1 MALTSYKLPDGNVQ
15 ISFSGGRTSAF
26 MLHQIIEANNGLP
39 DRAKV
44 IFTNTG
50 REMEQT
56 LDFVQECSD
65 RWNVNVIWLEYDIVD
80 GKVTYNQVSH
90 NSASRNG
97 EPFEKLIQ
105 YKRILPN
112 VTMRFCTVELKIN
125 TPKRYLK
132 NPLES
137 GWKTWTNT
145 VGIRHD
151 EQNRLARPQK
161 KDVFVRWF
169 PLNEAKMTGDDV
181 NKFWSAQ
188 SFSLKLPVVKG
199 CKTILGNCDGCFLKS
214 EDQIAMLAKEYPDKF
229 EWWENL
235 EKAHVHRGDYG
246 FFNKSRKLTEF
257 KSFVERQDDWVFD
270 QQGYFCQTDDGECTG

>member
-1 MALTSYKLPDGNVQ
+1 MTDYLLPQGNVQ

-26 MLHQIIEANNGLP
+26 MLHQILEANNGLP

-50 REMEQT
+50 REMDQT

-65 RWNVNVIWLEYDIVD
+65 RWNVNVTWLEYDIVD
-80 GKVTYNQVSH
+80 SKVTYKEVNH

-97 EPFEKLIQ
+97 EPFEKLIK

-112 VTMRFCTVELKIN
+112 ATMRFCTVELKIN
-125 TPKRYLK
+125 TSKRYLK
-132 NPLES
+132 NPLEL
-137 GWKTWTNT
+137 GWRTWTNT
-145 VGIRHD
+145 VGIRYD

-169 PLNEAKMTGDDV
+169 PLNEAKATGETI
-181 NKFWSAQ
+181 NNFWLSQ
-188 SFSLKLPVVKG
+188 SFQLNLPVVNG

-214 EDQIAMLAKEYPDKF
+214 EDQLAMLAKEHPNRYI
-229 EWWENL
+229 WWENF
-235 EKAHVHRGDYG
+235 ENDYKHRGNYG
-246 FFNKSRKLTEF
+246 LFNNTRKLKEF
-257 KSFVERQDDWVFD
+257 RKFINNQQDWVFD